1 MPESGKFGMQ
11 GYNLVKLL
19 KRLEDATA
27 RLEDVTLYQEGYLQ
41 SKLNGSAGDAKA
53 ISDATSNTAP
63 SGTDVASIANPTT
76 SKAPEVATPAEDPK
90 EIVAFKKFIQ
100 DNLVPLSK
108 LSDSLDPSVMEA
120 VSTLKQAFE
129 FEIQLIQAALISK
142 KPDYTSQEF
151 ADALKPL
158 NEAVM
163 KIGDLKEKNSRND
176 YANYLSAIADGAP
189 LVSWVVSDTPMSLI
203 SDFKDSAQFWT
214 NRILKTFKDSD
225 PNSTVWV
232 KAFLNMFNELKEFAK
247 QNLTTGLKWKA
258 DGITFTDAMKQF
270 SSEVAAPA
278 PAPAASAAPVSA
290 AGGPPPPPPP
300 PPAAVFEIN
309 DNAAAAAPSASEDG
323 NMDAVFKQLNQGAD
337 ITKGLKKVDRSQMT
351 HKNPELRASSKV
363 TAKTTPPPKP
373 KKPSALT
380 TKKPPRKELSGNKWF
395 VENYEDESEPIFIEA
410 NRDESIFIGKCVN
423 VLFQIK
429 GKVNAIS
436 LSETDGCSVV
446 LDSSISGLDIIK
458 SHKFGIQVE
467 ESIPQISID
476 KSDSGTIYLSKQ
488 SLETEIYSSC
498 STSINVNLPIGE
510 DEDYVEYPL
519 PEQLQHKFTDGKFKS
534 SVFEHVA

>member
-41 SKLNGSAGDAKA
+41 SKLNGSASDTKV
-53 ISDATSNTAP
+53 ISDAASTAAP
-63 SGTDVASIANPTT
+63 IATDVASTT
-76 SKAPEVATPAEDPK
+76 DSTASKAPEVATPAEEPK
-90 EIVAFKKFIQ
+90 EIVAFKKFMQ

-108 LSDSLDPSVMEA
+108 LSDSLDPSVVEA

-129 FEIQLIQAALISK
+129 FQIQLIRAALISK

-163 KIGDLKEKNSRND
+163 KIGDLKEKNSRSD

-189 LVSWVVSDTPMSLI
+189 LVSWVVSDAPLSLI

-225 PNSTVWV
+225 PNSAVWV
-232 KAFLNMFNELKEFAK
+232 KAFLNMFNGLKEFVK
-247 QNLTTGLKWKA
+247 QNLATGLKWKA
-258 DGITFTDAMKQF
+258 DGIVFTDAMKQF
-270 SSEVAAPA
+270 GSETAAPA
-278 PAPAASAAPVSA
+278 PAAATPTAPAPA

-309 DNAAAAAPSASEDG
+309 DNAAAASTSEDG
-323 NMDAVFKQLNQGAD
+323 NMDAVFKQLNQGSD

-351 HKNPELRASSKV
+351 HKNPELRGSSKIA
-363 TAKTTPPPKP
+363 AKTAPPPKP

-395 VENYEDESEPIFIEA
+395 IENYEDESEPIFIEA
-410 NRDESIFIGKCVN
+410 NKDESIFIGKCVN

-510 DEDYVEYPL
+510 DDDYVEYPL

>member
-1 MPESGKFGMQ
+1 MPESGKFGIQ

-27 RLEDVTLYQEGYLQ
+27 RLEDVTIYQEGYLQ
-41 SKLNGSAGDAKA
+41 SKLNGSVDNAKV
-53 ISDATSNTAP
+53 ISDAAAIDATAAP
-63 SGTDVASIANPTT
+63 STVDVTSTTDSAT
-76 SKAPEVATPAEDPK
+76 SKAPETAAQTEDPK
-90 EIVAFKKFIQ
+90 EIIAFKKFIQ

-108 LSDSLDPSVMEA
+108 LSDSVDPAVLDA
-120 VSTLKQAFE
+120 VNTLKQAFE
-129 FEIQLIQAALISK
+129 FEIQLIEAALISK
-142 KPDYTSQEF
+142 KPDYTSKDF
-151 ADALKPL
+151 ADAMKPL

-189 LVSWVVSDTPMSLI
+189 LVSWVVSDAPLSLV

-225 PNSTVWV
+225 PNSTAWV
-232 KAFLNMFNELKEFAK
+232 KAFLNMFNELIEFVK

-258 DGITFTDAMKQF
+258 DGIAFTDAMKQF
-270 SSEVAAPA
+270 GSEVAAPVA
-278 PAPAASAAPVSA
+278 TPAPA

-300 PPAAVFEIN
+300 PPAAVFEVN
-309 DNAAAAAPSASEDG
+309 DNTAATTSNEDG
-323 NMDAVFKQLNQGAD
+323 SMDAVFKQLNQGAD

-363 TAKTTPPPKP
+363 SAKTAPPPKP
-373 KKPSALT
+373 KKPTALT

-395 VENYEDESEPIFIEA
+395 IENYEDETEPIFIEA
-410 NRDESIFIGKCVN
+410 NKDESIFIGKCVN

-458 SHKFGIQVE
+458 CHKFGVQVE

-510 DEDYVEYPL
+510 DDDYVEYPL
-519 PEQLQHKFTDGKFKS
+519 PEQLQHKFIDGKFKS